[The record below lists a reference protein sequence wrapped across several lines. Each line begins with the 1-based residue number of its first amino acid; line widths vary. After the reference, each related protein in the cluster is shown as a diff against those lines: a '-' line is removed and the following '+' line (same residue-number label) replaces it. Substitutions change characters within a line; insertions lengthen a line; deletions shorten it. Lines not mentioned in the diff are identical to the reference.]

1 MSASLIR
8 VMASAVT
15 VAILA
20 FPAVRALPDTAPVSI
35 VEVPAAS
42 AEAPVSAPSAGQPAP
57 ASMTESPAA
66 PPDGQHRR
74 RPLRLEP
81 CKAEQ
86 LDQLLAPI
94 ALYPDALLAQILMAA
109 TYPLDVVKADRC
121 LQDPAH
127 ANFQG

>member
-42 AEAPVSAPSAGQPAP
+42 AEAPVSAP
-57 ASMTESPAA
+57 
-66 PPDGQHRR
+66 
-74 RPLRLEP
+74 
-81 CKAEQ
+81 
-86 LDQLLAPI
+86 
-94 ALYPDALLAQILMAA
+94 
-109 TYPLDVVKADRC
+109 
-121 LQDPAH
+121 
-127 ANFQG
+127 